1 MGNERYR
8 NCKCHRWNN
17 QAFNKHRLIAWEL
30 SKSIFTTI
38 GPHCNRKTDGCFY
51 FHFSIRGSSLSWLFT
66 QSPTL
71 SVRSLDFI
79 TPFPLLSIPHLVSLT
94 RAKSEPLPPLDVSE
108 SLSELRDMICSYY
121 EDSSLSVCSLPL
133 FLPTSAIQN
142 GFGFVVSTGCLACE
156 PLEAGQL
163 KLLLPRPH
171 EPHLGVPPLC
181 AHISL
186 LFTPANPDPGH
197 FLLPRILLPFSHLL
211 ILKTWLPSPFL
222 VSSKTS
228 VSSGKYSQ
236 QCTAPWEC
244 QLVQNRGQGIAV
256 LLPLF
261 SLDRSQGADKG
272 IIVTLS
278 QYERK
283 WSHFT
288 QLSWMSSVQKK
299 PALSKERQW
308 EPVGYLS

>member
-1 MGNERYR
+1 M
-8 NCKCHRWNN
+8 
-17 QAFNKHRLIAWEL
+17 
-30 SKSIFTTI
+30 
-38 GPHCNRKTDGCFY
+38 
-51 FHFSIRGSSLSWLFT
+51 
-66 QSPTL
+66 
-71 SVRSLDFI
+71 RSLDFI
-79 TPFPLLSIPHLVSLT
+79 TPFLLLSIPHLVSLT
-94 RAKSEPLPPLDVSE
+94 WAKSEPLPPLDVSE
-108 SLSELRDMICSYY
+108 SLNELRDVICSYY

-156 PLEAGQL
+156 PLEAEQL
-163 KLLLPRPH
+163 KLLLPRLH
-171 EPHLGVPPLC
+171 EPHLGFPPLC
-181 AHISL
+181 AHVSL
-186 LFTPANPDPGH
+186 VFAPANPDPGH

-211 ILKTWLPSPFL
+211 ILKSWLPSPFL
-222 VSSKTS
+222 VSSKIS
-228 VSSGKYSQ
+228 VSSGKYFPTMHS
-236 QCTAPWEC
+236 TLGMP
-244 QLVQNRGQGIAV
+244 LVQNRGQGIV
-256 LLPLF
+256 VPLPLF
-261 SLDRSQGADKG
+261 SLDRSQDADKG